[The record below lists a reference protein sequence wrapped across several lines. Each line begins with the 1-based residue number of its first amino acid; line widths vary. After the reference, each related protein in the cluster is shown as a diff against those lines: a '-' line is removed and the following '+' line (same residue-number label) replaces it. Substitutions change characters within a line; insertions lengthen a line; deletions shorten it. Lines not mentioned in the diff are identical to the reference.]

1 MRGLGNCKFE
11 PANAA
16 WGFDGGNAWSAAFAA
31 TWEKGQSWPTLAV
44 GNYIDVTQ
52 DMFPWGSCTDNWLHR
67 PDGAKFAAPTPLK
80 PSFCALS
87 MLFSDWNRSGTP
99 SLRVANDREYYKGGQ
114 EQLWHVEP
122 GQDPR
127 LYTEAEGWK
136 RLRIWGM
143 GLASYDLNFDGYPEY
158 FVTSMADNKLQ
169 TMANPETKS
178 ATFKDEAFAK
188 GAIAQR
194 PYTGTD
200 LNPSTGW
207 HAQFEDVNNDGL
219 ADLFIAKGNVD
230 AMPDFAL
237 KDPNNLLLQRPDGT
251 FQEAGDRAGVAATGL
266 SRGAALAD
274 LNADG
279 LMDLVV
285 VNRREPVQ
293 IWRNT
298 TQSANHWLTLT
309 LTQPAP
315 NTDAIGA
322 WVEVKMQGHT
332 QRREI
337 TIGGGQAGGNLGAVH
352 FGLGDQ
358 PQAEVR
364 VIWPDGSEG
373 AWQMLTADAA
383 YRSAKTLI
391 GHEKRKIHHVPILR
405 PGADHSRGVIGMV
418 RAIGPLLRLQREPRP
433 RAVNRPRLARQ
444 PLGQIRPGVKLHP
457 RLIGKQPHPPPRGR
471 INRHHRRPR
480 TTIQAQVVIKPARR
494 HRRIQRPQLSEIKRC
509 SRHIHRRPQRQQRGI
524 HRQIAIR
531 RDLQHLAVHH
541 PAALPGHVEIG
552 VVHQINHRI
561 RRRPRRHRDLQLPWC
576 YKLIARAHLQR
587 ARKAHLAI
595 RAVQAKRHAA
605 RVAPRHLPQL
615 LVKPLRPAM
624 QMVRALVAIQL
635 HRSPV
640 QHKPPARNPVGIPP
654 TSRAKIRRRM
664 VHIALHIIMPQHDIA
679 QNPAAPRHPQ
689 LHQPRAISPYNR

>member
-1 MRGLGNCKFE
+1 MKYLALGLLLLPAAAVAETAAPLVPSFTEQTATAGVRQIYAGDWEYMVGGGVSTFDCNADARPDLIIAGGTNPAKLFVNQSTPGGDLAFTEAQSGVEQTGVLGAYPIDIDSDGVPDIVLLRQGENQVMRGLGNCKFE

-16 WGFDGGNAWSAAFAA
+16 WGLDGGNAWSAAFAA
-31 TWEKGQSWPTLAV
+31 TWEKGQSWPTLAI

-67 PDGAKFAAPTPLK
+67 PDGDKFAAPTPLK

-178 ATFKDEAFAK
+178 ATFKDVAFAK

-298 TQSANHWLTLT
+298 TKSANHWLTLT

-322 WVEVKMQGHT
+322 WVEVKMHGHT

-358 PQAEVR
+358 QQAEVR

-383 YRSAKTLI
+383 YR
-391 GHEKRKIHHVPILR
+391 
-405 PGADHSRGVIGMV
+405 
-418 RAIGPLLRLQREPRP
+418 LQ
-433 RAVNRPRLARQ
+433 
-444 PLGQIRPGVKLHP
+444 
-457 RLIGKQPHPPPRGR
+457 
-471 INRHHRRPR
+471 
-480 TTIQAQVVIKPARR
+480 KP
-494 HRRIQRPQLSEIKRC
+494 
-509 SRHIHRRPQRQQRGI
+509 
-524 HRQIAIR
+524 
-531 RDLQHLAVHH
+531 
-541 PAALPGHVEIG
+541 
-552 VVHQINHRI
+552 
-561 RRRPRRHRDLQLPWC
+561 
-576 YKLIARAHLQR
+576 
-587 ARKAHLAI
+587 
-595 RAVQAKRHAA
+595 
-605 RVAPRHLPQL
+605 
-615 LVKPLRPAM
+615 
-624 QMVRALVAIQL
+624 
-635 HRSPV
+635 
-640 QHKPPARNPVGIPP
+640 
-654 TSRAKIRRRM
+654 
-664 VHIALHIIMPQHDIA
+664 
-679 QNPAAPRHPQ
+679 
-689 LHQPRAISPYNR
+689 